1 MNKKF
6 YALVTSQTDLLK
18 NESLE
23 EIFRERTNQKIS
35 QGKKSN
41 FWILNSLELLK
52 KLNMN
57 NRFESTNYYSLINK
71 NNLNNYFTIFL
82 TNDIYTQDWLELRL
96 GYFEDLNSN
105 IKIENNSYKSNGI
118 KFSFELNSKEFNTI
132 LNLESDI
139 IDPNIV
145 KDSLNIIDAI

>member
-6 YALVTSQTDLLK
+6 YAFVTSQSDLLK

-35 QGKKSN
+35 QGKKPD

-52 KLNMN
+52 KLNIN
-57 NRFESTNYYSLINK
+57 NQFKCTNYYSSINK
-71 NNLNNYFTIFL
+71 DNLNNYFTIFL
-82 TNDIYTQDWLELRL
+82 TNDIYAQDWLELRL
-96 GYFEDLNSN
+96 GYFEDLNLN
-105 IKIENNSYKSNGI
+105 IKTKSNNYKSNGI
-118 KFSFELNSKEFNTI
+118 KFSFELSSKEFNTI
-132 LNLESDI
+132 LNLESNI
-139 IDPNIV
+139 IDPNII

>member
-6 YALVTSQTDLLK
+6 YALVTSQSDLLK

-35 QGKKSN
+35 QGKKSD

-52 KLNMN
+52 RLNMN

-82 TNDIYTQDWLELRL
+82 TNDIYAQDWLELRL

-105 IKIENNSYKSNGI
+105 IKTENNNYKSNGI

>member
-1 MNKKF
+1 
-6 YALVTSQTDLLK
+6 
-18 NESLE
+18 
-23 EIFRERTNQKIS
+23 
-35 QGKKSN
+35 
-41 FWILNSLELLK
+41 
-52 KLNMN
+52 MN